1 MELGIALLI
10 YLGTLVGVTF
20 FLLYLNYTIFASFV
34 LALIFSLILLNIL
47 FPVTSNELDDINSLT
62 SLYIFIQIFT
72 LIIFFIYAF
81 ITTISETRDKKK
93 FPMRYNIV

>member
-10 YLGTLVGVTF
+10 YLAVLVSVTF
-20 FLLYLNYTIFASFV
+20 FLLYINYTIFSAFI
-34 LALIFSLILLNIL
+34 LSLIVSLIVLNIV
-47 FPVTSNELDDINSLT
+47 FPITRNELDDINSLT

-72 LIIFFIYAF
+72 LVVFFVYAF
-81 ITTISETRDKKK
+81 ITTVSDSRNKKK